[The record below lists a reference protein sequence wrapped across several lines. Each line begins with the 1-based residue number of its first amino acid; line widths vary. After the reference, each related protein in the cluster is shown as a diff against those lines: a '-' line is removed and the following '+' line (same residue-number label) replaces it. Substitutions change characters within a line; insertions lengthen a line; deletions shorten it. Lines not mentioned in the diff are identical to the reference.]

1 MEEILSYED
10 FKEELKQ
17 RIQEQ
22 ADGYSA
28 VERRIEINNGVYQ
41 EKLICESK
49 DDNLVPAVPLKTLY
63 SVYLQIGMEALVEM
77 VVKIFTYRYQVD
89 KTDSGVNVVLSG
101 SFAGTQTVTVSY
113 TVSDTYTTDS
123 DGEGEVYQLG
133 LLSSRWA
140 RAVGSCSFQVI
151 LPQPSGTMPE
161 DYTLTPAVLSGY
173 YGELA
178 ES

>member
-49 DDNLVPAVPLKTLY
+49 EDNLVPAVPLKTLY
-63 SVYLQIGMEALVEM
+63 SVYLQIGKSKELSFCGTGKCRME
-77 VVKIFTYRYQVD
+77 
-89 KTDSGVNVVLSG
+89 SGVAEIS
-101 SFAGTQTVTVSY
+101 SSY
-113 TVSDTYTTDS
+113 AYV
-123 DGEGEVYQLG
+123 QFCI
-133 LLSSRWA
+133 
-140 RAVGSCSFQVI
+140 SCTCRNM
-151 LPQPSGTMPE
+151 GRRK
-161 DYTLTPAVLSGY
+161 
-173 YGELA
+173 
-178 ES
+178 